1 MQAPANIALNNGAT
15 VPVSKNFLL
24 YYPASG
30 DGGVAE
36 YVLEEGTTRDQYPR
50 ITMSAR
56 KRADGRA
63 SLVKISCPQVTTN
76 VAAGTTEVIKDA
88 VLVKIE
94 VMAKASVPQSL
105 CDDAK
110 AFTANLLAATSV
122 KELFTKQLPLT

>member
-1 MQAPANIALNNGAT
+1 MQAPATIALNNGAT
-15 VPVSKNFLL
+15 TPVSKTFTL

-36 YVLEEGTTRDQYPR
+36 YALEEGATRDQYPR

-63 SLVKISCPQVTTN
+63 SLVKIACPQVTTN
-76 VAAGTTEVIKDA
+76 VVTGAVDVVKDA
-88 VLVKIE
+88 VLIKIE
-94 VMAKASVPQSL
+94 VLAKASVPQSL
-105 CDDAK
+105 CDDGK
-110 AFTANLLAATSV
+110 AYAANLLANLSV

>member
-1 MQAPANIALNNGAT
+1 MQAPATIALNNGAT
-15 VPVSKNFLL
+15 PPVSKTFSL

-36 YVLEEGTTRDQYPR
+36 YALEEGTTRDQYPR

-63 SLVKISCPQVTTN
+63 SLAKIALPLVLTN
-76 VAAGTTEVIKDA
+76 PATGVVSVIKDA
-88 VLVKIE
+88 VLIKVE
-94 VMAKASVPQSL
+94 VLAKASVPQSL
-105 CDDAK
+105 CDDGK
-110 AFTANLLAATSV
+110 AYSANLLAAAGV